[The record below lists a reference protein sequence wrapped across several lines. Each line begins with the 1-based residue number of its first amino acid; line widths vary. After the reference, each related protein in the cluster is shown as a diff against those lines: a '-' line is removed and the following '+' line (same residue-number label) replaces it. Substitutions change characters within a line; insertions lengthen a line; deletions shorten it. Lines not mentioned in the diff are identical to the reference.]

1 LQQEGQGVIELGA
14 PLLAGGDE
22 ALCVLLCL
30 HGRGDGL
37 KTFAAGG
44 QLNKKKIDKQ
54 SNFKKKIGQH

>member
-37 KTFAAGG
+37 KTLAAVG
-44 QLNKKKIDKQ
+44 QLNKKK
-54 SNFKKKIGQH
+54 